1 VSYRFLGHDKVFKTS
16 GQPQSPSPVWG
27 ESRVFLLGV
36 LDKMLLTEY
45 LRGPPLQLELHDRDR
60 KLKEN
65 NEPLVF
71 GKQKEDNLLGTTT
84 FVEGQI
90 IILVIYREY
99 YLYDFRIFC

>member
-1 VSYRFLGHDKVFKTS
+1 
-16 GQPQSPSPVWG
+16 
-27 ESRVFLLGV
+27 VFLLGV

-71 GKQKEDNLLGTTT
+71 GKQEEDNLLGTTA
-84 FVEGQI
+84 FVEGQAYNN
-90 IILVIYREY
+90 L
-99 YLYDFRIFC
+99 